1 MRITSLITTATL
13 LLALAIPATAKDHTF
28 SNGRLSNDQFYNAVS
43 CLAPIDKPC
52 QSQRLRWPTNISRK
66 LTVGLAQVQKGTT
79 ARQEQTVRDAMK
91 EAIEIINNSGANV
104 KLHYVTGFRAKRTT
118 IRMHIVTPQGPK
130 YLIQGTGFKAL
141 NGLTAQNART
151 VILGGNGK
159 ILRTGVTISNTLKNP
174 TQIRAIVLEELVQSL
189 GLMWDIENP
198 YYNNISIFSQSGP
211 DNLMKIEG
219 QDKAALQRHYPN

>member
-1 MRITSLITTATL
+1 MRIKSLIAGITL
-13 LLALAIPATAKDHTF
+13 FTALAGTTFAKDHTL
-28 SNGRLSNDQFYNAVS
+28 SNGRLSNDQFYRAVS

-52 QSQRLRWPTNISRK
+52 QSQRLRWPTDISKK
-66 LTVGLAQVQKGTT
+66 LTVGLVQVQKGTT
-79 ARQEQTVRDAMK
+79 ALQEQTVRDAIK
-91 EAIEIINNSGANV
+91 EAVEIINDAGANV
-104 KLHYVTGFRAKRTT
+104 KLHYITGFRAKRTT
-118 IRMHIVTPQGPK
+118 IRVHIVTPQGPK
-130 YLIQGTGFKAL
+130 YLIAGTRFKDL

-189 GLMWDIENP
+189 GLMWDIDNP
-198 YYNNISIFSQSGP
+198 YYNDTSIFSQFGP

-219 QDKAALQRHYPN
+219 QDKAALQRHYPF